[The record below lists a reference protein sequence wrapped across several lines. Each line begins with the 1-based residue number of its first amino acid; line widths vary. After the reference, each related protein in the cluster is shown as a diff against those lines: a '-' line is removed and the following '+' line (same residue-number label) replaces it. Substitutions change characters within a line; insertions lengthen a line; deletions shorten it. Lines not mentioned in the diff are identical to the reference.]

1 MKICVFPSAEQM
13 SKAGQE
19 LILRELKEDPSLAL
33 GGATGNTPKLLYGL
47 LAQAAESGQMD
58 LSQRQ
63 IWFLDEYFGKDMY
76 YKYAINFLHNKFPK
90 GKGIAF
96 KNIHVPNG
104 MYYFESQIVHSEI
117 LDEVLKKNRGDY
129 EMKGPEVLIKPG
141 AKHPVLKQLRKD
153 TKAYEK
159 SLPLKRV
166 QILGIGRE
174 GHIGFNEVGTSDKSR
189 THLTVLA
196 DSTVE
201 ANAEDFE
208 DGIVTRYAI
217 TQGSGSIMKA
227 YLPILFANGVKKTE
241 AVHGLLIGDNPA
253 SVLRKHPNT
262 HVFITGDTLG
272 EFKSADLDKL
282 RKKYEVTGL

>member
-1 MKICVFPSAEQM
+1 MKISVFQSAEEM
-13 SKAGQE
+13 SKAGRE
-19 LILRELKEDPSLAL
+19 LILKELKANPSLAL

-47 LAQAAESGQMD
+47 LAQAAESGQLD
-58 LSQRQ
+58 LSQRE
-63 IWFLDEYFGKDMY
+63 IWFLDEYFGKAMY

-90 GKGIAF
+90 GKGIAI

-117 LDEVLKKNRGDY
+117 LDIILKKNPGEY
-129 EMKGPEVLIKPG
+129 EMKGPEVSVQAG

-153 TKAYEK
+153 TKNYEN
-159 SLPLKRV
+159 SLPKDRI

-189 THLTVLA
+189 THLTALA

-201 ANAEDFE
+201 ANAEDFD
-208 DGIVTRYAI
+208 DGIVTRYAV

-253 SVLRKHPNT
+253 SALRKHPNT
-262 HVFITGDTLG
+262 HVYVTSDTLG
-272 EFKSADLDKL
+272 EFKGPEIDKL
-282 RKKYEVTGL
+282 RKKHEVTGL